1 MPPLCREGIN
11 LVLGPCLCVPKGVT
25 GALGRN
31 WGLRLGI
38 GGTAVL
44 KEGSGIQRWG
54 SGCWQ
59 ALRAFLETENETSS
73 LDPAE
78 SKPDRGSVA
87 LWIAQEGHALLSSPE
102 GPCW

>member
-1 MPPLCREGIN
+1 M
-11 LVLGPCLCVPKGVT
+11 LGPCLCVPKGVT